1 MLFLLIYYILNTE
14 MITCTRKTTRP
25 INNDIYHDKS
35 ELLYVKAANIPSY
48 VIMITSLKIVQM
60 SANQLSTYLAE
71 NLESLSCYLW
81 PHTNTF
87 FLLGGPVPTRWVH
100 HFHSHNFLGEK
111 LIKSWIMLHLSQN
124 RILNLDLWV
133 SSEIIFWHLRLQC
146 RWQT

>member
-48 VIMITSLKIVQM
+48 IIMITSWKIVQM

-71 NLESLSCYLW
+71 NLESLSCYL
-81 PHTNTF
+81 
-87 FLLGGPVPTRWVH
+87 
-100 HFHSHNFLGEK
+100 
-111 LIKSWIMLHLSQN
+111 
-124 RILNLDLWV
+124 
-133 SSEIIFWHLRLQC
+133 
-146 RWQT
+146 